1 MRKARKQFK
10 ATPYL
15 LLLPCM
21 FIFAVFVF
29 YPFSKTILY
38 SFALTNSRGIPVEWV
53 GLENYIKLLA
63 STRFLESLKLTL
75 IFVPMVGLPTLIIAY
90 FLAAL
95 AQERSRHK
103 TAARLYE
110 TMFSLP
116 MAVASAPA
124 VVIWFMILSSGR
136 NGILNYILGTE
147 IRWLLDGHYA
157 LMSVAM
163 VTVWLN
169 IGISFIFLLTG
180 FRNVPEEI
188 IESARIDGAGYF
200 RRLFRIITPIASPQI
215 FFVVFLN
222 IITSF
227 QAFAQ
232 IRLLTQG
239 GPSYATNVLVY
250 TIYQA
255 AIRDSRFETAFA
267 QSMVLF
273 VIILILTILQFKAE
287 KRTVHYQ

>member
-1 MRKARKQFK
+1 MHKAGKSFNP
-10 ATPYL
+10 TPYL

-21 FIFAVFVF
+21 FIFVVFVF
-29 YPFSKTILY
+29 VPFAKTIIY
-38 SFALTNSRGIPVEWV
+38 SFSLTNSRGVPVEWV
-53 GLENYIKLLA
+53 GFENYLKLV
-63 STRFLESLKLTL
+63 TNVRFLQSLKLTL
-75 IFVPMVGLPTLIIAY
+75 IFAPMVGLPTLIVAY
-90 FLAAL
+90 FLAAM
-95 AQERSRHK
+95 ANEKTRHK
-103 TAARLYE
+103 TAARFYE

-116 MAVASAPA
+116 MAIASAPA
-124 VVIWFMILSSGR
+124 AVIWFMIMSSGKS
-136 NGILNYILGTE
+136 GILNFILGTE
-147 IRWLLDGHYA
+147 IRWLLDSRYA
-157 LMSVAM
+157 LMSVAI

-169 IGISFIFLLTG
+169 LGTSFIFLLTG

-188 IESARIDGAGYF
+188 IEGARIDGAGYF
-200 RRLFRIITPIASPQI
+200 RRLFRIITPVASPQI

-222 IITSF
+222 IIISF

-273 VIILILTILQFKAE
+273 LIILIMTILQFKAE
-287 KRTVHYQ
+287 RRTVYYQ